1 MKKLLLFGLCV
12 LFAGAM
18 VEIQAAGIALNSE
31 DQLVAAI
38 NEIMTKINTFVQG
51 LPGGENGLNEFQREF
66 LKRLNGQAG
75 RRQSKVF
82 LQEVADF
89 LDVLMALAP
98 QKTKDLNSIKS
109 LKDKANALFVVQQER
124 EQQARV
130 APSVEDVAQPPVAP
144 MPPASVKKMPPPVAP
159 KPASKLEP
167 VALPVEPVRA
177 ASPVETAPIVAPEVD
192 VAPVTDTAPQIIAP
206 EQGEPQR
213 VPTPAHSDDEFDF
226 GDGTVST
233 LPAALAPIV
242 ISGGGNQDFDFDD
255 GYPSELPAAVAP
267 IVITR
272 VYDEDFAFG
281 DDSHPAVILREP
293 SPVVAPVPTVVAPR
307 EPSPVPVAAI
317 AAAVAPLAPDLGAAP
332 SEQGVVVA
340 QNVPFVAPG
349 TPAFTERLFAAQ
361 KDIEE
366 RLADQSQDARGAGVL
381 NEQLRMIPG
390 FELLDPQL
398 REILNPLIENNGK
411 QVVKPG
417 IDGVIAL
424 AAANVLINY
433 SIGQMN
439 NYGNMCYLGKRQL
452 SDDVI
457 RARLNESIELLG
469 GKFGITRALAQR
481 VKDETGPLKVDIQS
495 QKEAAIFA
503 IQRVDEL
510 CFDEEEL
517 HRAYQAL
524 ARDVSRSKS
533 MGGGVVNVMKSFVK
547 RRLLKQSDPTSDNFA
562 AWFEGM
568 IAQLQRMKLR
578 EEQADLILE
587 ALRDMAALLAHPVA
601 GAVPLGSGQGGAM
614 DAPTEFGLEL
624 LITHLELRLRLLE
637 KLGREGLINLS
648 PEDIVHLYFRPNFNP
663 GWLHEEF
670 QRVMRENNV
679 QSHDVRRL
687 TELVRNVRPGAGEED
702 IARLVKAIQS
712 GLKDEAKAR
721 REILEEPT
729 VPFFWEELGRY
740 AKAEPVL
747 GEFGIDS
754 KALLASMIQ
763 HFRYKLRLV
772 LQELRWQFANGEPIE
787 PSRMS
792 EVLQQVLP
800 GISEDMTWHLS
811 KELLALQPPTYR

>member
-38 NEIMTKINTFVQG
+38 SEIMTKINTFVQG
-51 LPGGENGLNEFQREF
+51 LPGGENGLNEFQQKF

-75 RRQSKVF
+75 RRQSEVF

-130 APSVEDVAQPPVAP
+130 APSVEDVVQPPVAP

-242 ISGGGNQDFDFDD
+242 ISEEGDQDFNFDN
-255 GYPSELPAAVAP
+255 GYPSALPAAVAP
-267 IVITR
+267 IVITGG
-272 VYDEDFAFG
+272 YHEDFAFG
-281 DDSHPAVILREP
+281 DDSHPAVSSREP

-317 AAAVAPLAPDLGAAP
+317 AAAVAPLNQPTVIASARPWEDFRNQMEASQAKALDIVDPKAREAAGFMALSQIPGFTDLDPQQRELFNPADKKPLDKALALVATNLVTDLSYGAEL
-332 SEQGVVVA
+332 SSSSSTKYYLGKHE
-340 QNVPFVAPG
+340 
-349 TPAFTERLFAAQ
+349 
-361 KDIEE
+361 
-366 RLADQSQDARGAGVL
+366 L
-381 NEQLRMIPG
+381 NEQLVTRAFERTVDLLGAQHMLGMPAFAVKTVAAKRKWEEVIQAILSLDYLCSEEIDKQRKYH
-390 FELLDPQL
+390 ELLKKMSRENRDLRAIRDYIERQIMQGPRFEQQRLTLQNLDEWRRIMYEQFLKMGIEEVQRDLLLRVLHQL
-398 REILNPLIENNGK
+398 VQPEPA
-411 QVVKPG
+411 PT
-417 IDGVIAL
+417 
-424 AAANVLINY
+424 
-433 SIGQMN
+433 
-439 NYGNMCYLGKRQL
+439 
-452 SDDVI
+452 
-457 RARLNESIELLG
+457 AR
-469 GKFGITRALAQR
+469 
-481 VKDETGPLKVDIQS
+481 
-495 QKEAAIFA
+495 EAA
-503 IQRVDEL
+503 
-510 CFDEEEL
+510 L
-517 HRAYQAL
+517 H
-524 ARDVSRSKS
+524 
-533 MGGGVVNVMKSFVK
+533 
-547 RRLLKQSDPTSDNFA
+547 
-562 AWFEGM
+562 
-568 IAQLQRMKLR
+568 
-578 EEQADLILE
+578 
-587 ALRDMAALLAHPVA
+587 
-601 GAVPLGSGQGGAM
+601 
-614 DAPTEFGLEL
+614 APTEFGLEL

-637 KLGREGLINLS
+637 KLKLGGLVNLS
-648 PEDIVHLYFRPNFNP
+648 PEDIVRLYFRPDFDP
-663 GWLHEEF
+663 GWLHQEF

-702 IARLVKAIQS
+702 IARLVKAIRS
-712 GLKDEAKAR
+712 GLKDEAEAR

-729 VPFFWEELGRY
+729 VPFFWEEFRRY

-747 GEFGIDS
+747 RDFDINSE
-754 KALLASMIQ
+754 ALLASMIE
-763 HFRYKLRLV
+763 HFRRKLPLV
-772 LQELRWQFANGEPIE
+772 LDELQWQFANGELIE
-787 PSRMS
+787 PNTMTKVLQKVLPEMS
-792 EVLQQVLP
+792 EH
-800 GISEDMTWHLS
+800 MARHLS
-811 KELLALQPPTYR
+811 KELLALQRPRYL